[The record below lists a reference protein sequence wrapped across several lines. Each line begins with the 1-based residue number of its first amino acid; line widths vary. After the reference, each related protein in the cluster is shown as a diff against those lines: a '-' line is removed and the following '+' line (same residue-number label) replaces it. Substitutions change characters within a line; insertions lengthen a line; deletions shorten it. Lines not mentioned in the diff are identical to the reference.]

1 MESDELCL
9 GGLWQGCVEH
19 GLVED
24 RPRKITLFTY
34 EVDDCVS
41 IAGCGANI
49 AEEGCLDNSSGHF
62 FAYDLFILTL
72 CKADLLKSETVV
84 IAVELSVDAFEGVC
98 FNNLTGEALVSYR
111 EAESS
116 GFSVQRARGNKL

>member
-1 MESDELCL
+1 MESDKLRL

-41 IAGCGANI
+41 IAGCGPNI
-49 AEEGCLDNSSGHF
+49 AEEGCLDNSTGHF
-62 FAYDLFILTL
+62 FAYDLLILAL

-98 FNNLTGEALVSYR
+98 FNNLTAETFVSYR
-111 EAESS
+111 EAESG
-116 GFSVQRARGNKL
+116 GFRIQRARGNKL